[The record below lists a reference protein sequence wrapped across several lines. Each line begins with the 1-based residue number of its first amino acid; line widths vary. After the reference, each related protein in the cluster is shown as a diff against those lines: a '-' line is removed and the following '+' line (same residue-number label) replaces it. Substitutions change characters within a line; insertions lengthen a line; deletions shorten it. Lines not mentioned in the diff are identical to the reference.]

1 MTVFGNVMAAKDL
14 LPKMLELRGRNYTYK
29 QIGEEL
35 GISPSLVGKH
45 LKEVRD
51 KPELAFE
58 FIELKN
64 FETGQ
69 TVLSFTPENFEKYR
83 QTTIL
88 YYLGTSV
95 FEIRSGLIHKTDF
108 GPYQTKGKLRS
119 KLPEWYPMV
128 TKLYSVEDWFEPIY
142 RRGENATTISH
153 PFNMNKNLLTQ
164 SSMVRT
170 YLKKN
175 NLRDDNIYSQAI
187 YEVLTKILNQRHGE
201 IYNLGHR
208 VENAGTERHWF
219 NDETLIEEYKTVRD
233 MIRNWN
239 KCNHESIIEYAIDLL
254 PYDITIQSMH
264 EDIDIG
270 WDITTDDWLHCKKF
284 GITIENWNAMKRFGI
299 EDKEYFDK
307 VGYGLLHSGNGAV
320 RFSTSMSLKQTL
332 GKMLLKNQN

>member
-142 RRGENATTISH
+142 RRGENATTISN
-153 PFNMNKNLLTQ
+153 PFYHEQKSIDTIFHGANISEKMA
-164 SSMVRT
+164 
-170 YLKKN
+170 
-175 NLRDDNIYSQAI
+175 LRDDNIYSQR
-187 YEVLTKILNQRHGE
+187 Y
-201 IYNLGHR
+201 
-208 VENAGTERHWF
+208 
-219 NDETLIEEYKTVRD
+219 
-233 MIRNWN
+233 IRSAN
-239 KCNHESIIEYAIDLL
+239 
-254 PYDITIQSMH
+254 
-264 EDIDIG
+264 
-270 WDITTDDWLHCKKF
+270 
-284 GITIENWNAMKRFGI
+284 
-299 EDKEYFDK
+299 
-307 VGYGLLHSGNGAV
+307 
-320 RFSTSMSLKQTL
+320 
-332 GKMLLKNQN
+332 